1 MIRIAVCLATRGLI
15 FTEVEDALEK
25 NLVGWPYQIFRTK
38 DKVIPDSQNYLVEKA
53 LSDKDVTHILY
64 SEEDNVMP
72 ETALVDMIELDADV
86 ACIDYGVAG
95 YSCLTKDKKTGEI
108 LWCGLGCTLIKR
120 EVFEGLEKP
129 YFRSD
134 KALLI
139 NDWPEIRWV
148 DAGRQAYGLQ
158 DIYFFM
164 KAREAGF
171 TIKQARGESK
181 HLQLDQL
188 GRREINNGLH
198 QISQK
203 PVISKYQTL

>member
-1 MIRIAVCLATRGLI
+1 MIKIAVCLATRGLI

-25 NLVGWPYQIFRTK
+25 NLNGWPYQLFRTK
-38 DKVIPDSQNYLVEKA
+38 DLVIPESQNYLVDKA
-53 LSDKDVTHILY
+53 LSTDATHLLFV
-64 SEEDNVMP
+64 EEDNVMP
-72 ETALVDMIELDADV
+72 DNALVDMLNLNADV

-95 YSCLTKDKKTGEI
+95 YSCLTRDKRTGEI

-120 EVFEGLEKP
+120 EVFEALEKP

-139 NDWPEIRWV
+139 NHWPETQWV
-148 DAGRQAYGLQ
+148 DSGKQAYGLQ
-158 DIYFFM
+158 DIWFFTH
-164 KAREAGF
+164 AREKGF
-171 TIKQARGESK
+171 TIKQASGESK

-203 PVISKYQTL
+203 PTISKYQTL

>member
-1 MIRIAVCLATRGLI
+1 MVKIAVCLATRGMI

-38 DKVIPDSQNYLVEKA
+38 DLTIPKSQNYLVDKA
-53 LSDKDVTHILY
+53 MKTNANYFLFV
-64 SEEDNVMP
+64 EEDTVMP
-72 ETALVDMIELDADV
+72 DNAIIDMLDLNADI

-120 EVFEGLEKP
+120 EVFEAMYQP

-139 NDWPEIRWV
+139 NNWPETRWI
-148 DAGRQAYGLQ
+148 DSGKQAYGLQ
-158 DIYFFM
+158 DIWFFM
-164 KAREAGF
+164 HAREKGF
-171 TIKQARGESK
+171 VIKQAKGECK

-188 GRREINNGLH
+188 GQREINNGLH

-203 PVISKYQTL
+203 PVISKQQTL